1 MNNTEADLEI
11 LLAAT
16 RYEKIRKL
24 SAGEYSRIW
33 NDCLANEIHFDD
45 AIDALP
51 EPFRVKMRE
60 GFKTCESCKHWGD
73 DIERKTESF
82 DASTRECKEI
92 FKRLT
97 DCNDLEGYLPF
108 FDSLATP
115 ATFGC
120 NEYGK
125 AKDGL

>member
-51 EPFRVKMRE
+51 EPFRTKMKEEPRICQ
-60 GFKTCESCKHWGD
+60 TCKHWGELD
-73 DIERKTESF
+73 TVRTGDGKCEKIYQNIHIPNEVQWRK
-82 DASTRECKEI
+82 REWL
-92 FKRLT
+92 LT
-97 DCNDLEGYLPF
+97 N
-108 FDSLATP
+108 

-120 NEYGK
+120 NKYEK
-125 AKDGL
+125 TNND

>member
-1 MNNTEADLEI
+1 MTDSEI

-24 SAGEYSRIW
+24 NLFTYTKIW
-33 NDCLANEIHFDD
+33 KDCLANEIQFDD

-60 GFKTCESCKHWGD
+60 ESRTCQTCKHWAADTVRIGGFPA
-73 DIERKTESF
+73 TSF
-82 DASTRECKEI
+82 GKCKE
-92 FKRLT
+92 
-97 DCNDLEGYLPF
+97 NLPF
-108 FDSLATP
+108 LDSLTTD

-120 NEYGK
+120 NGYQQINNE
-125 AKDGL
+125 

>member
-1 MNNTEADLEI
+1 MENVKKSTKTSI
-11 LLAAT
+11 FQT
-16 RYEKIRKL
+16 RFN
-24 SAGEYSRIW
+24 GENASGYSQTQT
-33 NDCLANEIHFDD
+33 LD
-45 AIDALP
+45 AINTNELTMINSD
-51 EPFRVKMRE
+51 
-60 GFKTCESCKHWGD
+60 KTCQTCKHWGD
-73 DIERKTESF
+73 DIERKTESLNT
-82 DASTRECKEI
+82 STRECKEI

-120 NEYGK
+120 NKYGK

>member
-1 MNNTEADLEI
+1 MTDPEI

-33 NDCLANEIHFDD
+33 NDCLANKIHFDD

-60 GFKTCESCKHWGD
+60 K
-73 DIERKTESF
+73 
-82 DASTRECKEI
+82 
-92 FKRLT
+92 
-97 DCNDLEGYLPF
+97 
-108 FDSLATP
+108 

-120 NEYGK
+120 NGYEQANDK
-125 AKDGL
+125 LSHTAPTTTP